1 MKNQPKQFAKTAL
14 GAFCAKYEISL
25 AQLSKMCD
33 YTSRSTLHR
42 LLNNELAP
50 DYRKK
55 LLKILGEPKHL
66 PTFLLNKGLSPS
78 EIDQELLNILNG
90 DYQPMISQR
99 IELTPDECRWFGFK
113 DREGKPVDPF
123 TNPPQSKDEVFI
135 SPALQHV
142 IDRVIDAVRYQG
154 FVSVT
159 GEIGSGKST
168 LRALI
173 QDYVNENENLVI
185 VWPEF
190 FDMKMVTP
198 MQIAQQILDA
208 NGAHCPGSAVR
219 RGKAVKDLLAR
230 LYADGTRVAIGFDE
244 IHRAADSALSSLKNF
259 LEMSSGGFQRY
270 LGVIMLG
277 QPQFEARLRDHRF
290 RELVERVVPLRMPD
304 FSESAAGYLAHRLKL
319 VGVSAAEIFDKDAT
333 AMITGQA
340 TTPLQ
345 LGNIANEALRI
356 SKRDFNEKHVI
367 GAAIKTKMFFETRQP
382 QAFRKRA

>member
-1 MKNQPKQFAKTAL
+1 MKNQPKQFATTAL
-14 GAFCAKYEISL
+14 GAFCAKYDISL
-25 AQLSKMCD
+25 AQLSKLCD
-33 YTSRSTLHR
+33 FASRSTMHR
-42 LLNNELAP
+42 LLHNDLAA

-55 LLKILGEPKHL
+55 LIKILAGTL
-66 PTFLLNKGLSPS
+66 PSFLLAKGLSPA
-78 EIDQELLNILNG
+78 EVDQELVQILNG

-99 IELTPDECRWFGFK
+99 IELTPEECRWFGFK

-123 TNPPQSKDEVFI
+123 TNAPQSKEEVFI

-159 GEIGSGKST
+159 GDIGSGKST

-173 QDYVNENENLVI
+173 QDYVNENENLAI

-190 FDMKMVTP
+190 FDMKMVSP

-208 NGAHCPGSAVR
+208 FGTHCPGSAVR
-219 RGKAVKDLLAR
+219 RGKAVRDLLAR
-230 LYADGTRVAIGFDE
+230 LYADGTRVAIAFDE
-244 IHRAADSALSSLKNF
+244 IHRANDSALSSLKNF

-290 RELVERVVPLRMPD
+290 REIVERVVPLRMPD
-304 FSESAAGYLAHRLKL
+304 FTASAKPYLAHRLKL
-319 VGVSAAEIFDKDAT
+319 AGVDAADVFDKDAID
-333 AMITGQA
+333 MICGQA

-356 SKRDFNEKHVI
+356 SKRDFNEQKVI
-367 GAAIKTKMFFETRQP
+367 GAAIKTKMFFENRKDV

>member
-1 MKNQPKQFAKTAL
+1 VHSARNTRSRWL
-14 GAFCAKYEISL
+14 S
-25 AQLSKMCD
+25 LSKLCD
-33 YTSRSTLHR
+33 FTSRSTLHR
-42 LLNNELAP
+42 LINNELAP

-55 LLKILGEPKHL
+55 LIRILAKSL
-66 PTFLLNKGLSPS
+66 PGFLLEKGLSRP
-78 EIDQELLNILNG
+78 EIDEELIPILNG

-123 TNPPQSKDEVFI
+123 TNPPQSKDEVYI

-142 IDRVIDAVRYQG
+142 IDRVVDAVRYQG

-159 GEIGSGKST
+159 GDIGSGKST
-168 LRALI
+168 LRSLI
-173 QDYVNENENLVI
+173 VDYVNENENLAI

-190 FDMKMVTP
+190 FDMKMVSP

-208 NGAHCPGSAVR
+208 FGAHCPGSAVR
-219 RGKAVKDLLAR
+219 RGKAVRDLLAR
-230 LYADGTRVAIGFDE
+230 LYSDGTRVAIAFDE
-244 IHRAADSALSSLKNF
+244 IHRASDSALSSLKNF

-270 LGVIMLG
+270 LGVIMFG
-277 QPQFEARLRDHRF
+277 QVQFEARLRDQRF

-304 FSESAAGYLAHRLKL
+304 FTSSAPEYLAFRLHL
-319 VGVSAAEIFDKDAT
+319 VGVKASELFDKDAID
-333 AMITGQA
+333 MICGQA

-356 SKRDFNEKHVI
+356 SKRDFKN
-367 GAAIKTKMFFETRQP
+367 
-382 QAFRKRA
+382 KR

>member
-1 MKNQPKQFAKTAL
+1 MKNQPKKFATTAL
-14 GAFCAKYEISL
+14 GAFCAKHDVSL
-25 AQLSKMCD
+25 ARLSKLCD
-33 YTSRSTLHR
+33 YASRSTMHR
-42 LLNNELAP
+42 LVHDDLAP

-55 LLKILGEPKHL
+55 LIKTLAKSL
-66 PTFLLNKGLSPS
+66 PTFLLSKGLSPA
-78 EIDQELLNILNG
+78 EVDQELFEILNG

-113 DREGKPVDPF
+113 DREDRPLDPF
-123 TNPPQSKDEVFI
+123 TNPPQAKEEVFV
-135 SPALQHV
+135 SPGLQHV
-142 IDRVIDAVRYQG
+142 IDRVIDAVRYQS

-159 GEIGSGKST
+159 GDIGSGKST

-173 QDYVNENENLVI
+173 EDHVAQDSNLHI

-190 FDMKMVTP
+190 FDMKMVSP
-198 MQIAQQILDA
+198 MQIAQSVLDHFQT
-208 NGAHCPGSAVR
+208 HCPGSAVR

-230 LYADGTRVAIGFDE
+230 LYENGDRVALGFDE
-244 IHRAADSALSSLKNF
+244 IHRANDAALSSLKNF

-270 LGVIMLG
+270 LGVIMFG

-304 FSESAAGYLAHRLKL
+304 FAESAKDYLYHRLALAHTTL
-319 VGVSAAEIFDKDAT
+319 SDTFDKDAIE
-333 AMITGQA
+333 MICGQA

-356 SKRDFNEKHVI
+356 MKHDFKEKKVL
-367 GAAIKTKMFFETRQP
+367 GAAIKTKMYFEIRQP
-382 QAFRKRA
+382 QAFKQRKAS

>member
-1 MKNQPKQFAKTAL
+1 MKNQPNKFPESAL

-25 AQLSKMCD
+25 AQLAKMCD
-33 YTSRSTLHR
+33 YVSRSTVHR
-42 LLNNELAP
+42 LLHNELAP

-55 LLKILGEPKHL
+55 LIKTLSTTL
-66 PTFLLNKGLSPS
+66 PTFLLKKGLSAA
-78 EIDQELLNILNG
+78 EIDQELIPILNG

-113 DREGKPVDPF
+113 DREGRPVDPF
-123 TNPPQSKDEVFI
+123 TNPPQSRDEVFI

-142 IDRVIDAVRYQG
+142 IDRVIDAVRYQS
-154 FVSVT
+154 FISVT
-159 GEIGSGKST
+159 GDIGSGKST

-173 QDYVNENENLVI
+173 EDHVAENSNLHI

-190 FDMKMVTP
+190 FDMKMVSP

-208 NGAHCPGSAVR
+208 FGAHCPGSAVR
-219 RGKAVKDLLAR
+219 RGKAVRDLLAR
-230 LYADGTRVAIGFDE
+230 LYSDGERVAIAFDE
-244 IHRAADSALSSLKNF
+244 IHRANDAALSSLKNF

-270 LGVIMLG
+270 LGVILLG
-277 QPQFEARLRDHRF
+277 QPQFEARLRDHKF
-290 RELVERVVPLRMPD
+290 RELVERIVPLRMPD
-304 FSESAAGYLAHRLKL
+304 FGESAAAYLDHRLRL
-319 VGVSAAEIFDKDAT
+319 AGVKTADVFDDDAVI
-333 AMITGQA
+333 MIAHQA

-356 SKRDFNEKHVI
+356 SKRDFNNKKVI
-367 GAAIKTKMFFETRQP
+367 GAAIKTKMFFESRRET